1 MREDNLEPFLS
12 SDKIAERVAAL
23 GEQISA
29 DLAAE
34 ELVVI
39 GLLKGSFIFMADLVR
54 HITLPLQI
62 EFVRASSYGD
72 QATSSGKVIM
82 SIGAPFNLKDKH
94 VLIVEDV
101 LDTGLTLTRTLSTV
115 RAQRPAS
122 VRTAALL
129 AKSSAPTEAREAIDY
144 VGFEIG
150 EEYIVGYGLDHAER
164 YRELPDLWVMR
175 LPE

>member
-1 MREDNLEPFLS
+1 
-12 SDKIAERVAAL
+12 
-23 GEQISA
+23 
-29 DLAAE
+29 
-34 ELVVI
+34 
-39 GLLKGSFIFMADLVR
+39 
-54 HITLPLQI
+54 
-62 EFVRASSYGD
+62 
-72 QATSSGKVIM
+72 
-82 SIGAPFNLKDKH
+82 
-94 VLIVEDV
+94 
-101 LDTGLTLTRTLSTV
+101 
-115 RAQRPAS
+115 AQRPAS